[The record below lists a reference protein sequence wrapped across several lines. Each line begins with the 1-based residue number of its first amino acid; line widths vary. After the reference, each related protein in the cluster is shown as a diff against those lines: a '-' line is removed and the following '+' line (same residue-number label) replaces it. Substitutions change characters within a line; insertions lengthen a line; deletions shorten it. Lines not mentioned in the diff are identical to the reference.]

1 MGSEEVSSLNWG
13 TTSPKAQSK
22 SGHSFPNDL
31 LLSHNNTLGSSSAHS
46 SSLEALPGLIFLC
59 SFMVPDSKAQWRTKN

>member
-46 SSLEALPGLIFLC
+46 SSKG
-59 SFMVPDSKAQWRTKN
+59 SSRPDILVFFHGA